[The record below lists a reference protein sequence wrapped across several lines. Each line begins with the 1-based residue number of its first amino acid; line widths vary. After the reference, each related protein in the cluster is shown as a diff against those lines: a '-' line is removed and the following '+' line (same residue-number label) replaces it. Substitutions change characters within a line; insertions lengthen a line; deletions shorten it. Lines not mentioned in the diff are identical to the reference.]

1 MIHPRKFYTVQML
14 VLLRTIQLL
23 QVLTLQDSLTPGS
36 LIITVSRA
44 GLDSEGGDWGDRPL

>member
-44 GLDSEGGDWGDRPL
+44 GLDSEGGD